1 MIRLAQGKKPLD
13 DDDMPDDM
21 MPLPGNG
28 DNVQDVHNN
37 FMANAA
43 GGFAGGR
50 GPGNDPF
57 KAIQMYNE
65 NAFKNWDQNILE

>member
-21 MPLPGNG
+21 VPLPGNG
-28 DNVQDVHNN
+28 DNMQDGNN
-37 FMANAA
+37 FMNNA
-43 GGFAGGR
+43 GGGNFMGGR
-50 GPGNDPF
+50 GPANDPF

-65 NAFKNWDQNILE
+65 NAYKNWDQNILE